1 MSGAVFLRD
10 IPPSHHATRLSFFLA
25 GFIMAVWASLVP
37 FVKQRLGMDEAL
49 FGMLLL
55 TLGLGALVTM
65 PVAGMIVSRRG
76 TREVLAWAVP
86 LTSLL
91 GAFIPWVTNPW
102 AAAALL
108 ALFGAVFGAI
118 DVSMNVHSI
127 EVEKQ
132 SGRKMLS
139 GFHALYSV
147 GGVAGALL
155 MSLLLNLQ
163 FAPAWAALTLL
174 LLGALVWGY
183 VVRWTL
189 VAGKAEEAHG
199 YGFPLPKG
207 RVLLLGG
214 VCFVMF
220 LVEGSILD
228 WGGLYLTETQGA
240 SLENAGL
247 GFAAFNVAMTLMRF
261 LGDRLITKAGP
272 KSTVL
277 MGSLLAA
284 AGFILA
290 VSISSPW
297 ITIAAFFLIGIGASN
312 IVPIAFAATGDQKDM
327 SMSLAMASVTT
338 VGYAGLLMGP
348 ALIGFVAHR
357 TSLGTAFLMEAAL
370 LLFVA
375 WSSRLFR
382 AH

>member
-1 MSGAVFLRD
+1 MPGAVFLRD
-10 IPPSHHATRLSFFLA
+10 IPLSHHATRLSFFLA

-37 FVKQRLGMDEAL
+37 FLKQQLGMDEAAL
-49 FGMLLL
+49 GLLLL

-65 PVAGMIVSRRG
+65 PVAGMIVSRCG
-76 TREVLAWAVP
+76 TRVVLAWAVP
-86 LTSLL
+86 MACLL
-91 GAFIPWVTNPW
+91 GAFIPWMTDPW
-102 AAAALL
+102 TAAALL
-108 ALFGAVFGAI
+108 AAFGAVFGAI

-127 EVEKQ
+127 EVEKR

-155 MSLLLNLQ
+155 MSLLLNLNL
-163 FAPAWAALTLL
+163 AAAWAALTLL
-174 LLGALVWGY
+174 FLGTIAWGC
-183 VVRWTL
+183 VGRWTL
-189 VAGKAEEAHG
+189 VAGKEEKAHEH
-199 YGFPLPKG
+199 GFPLPRG
-207 RVLLLGG
+207 RVLLLGCI
-214 VCFVMF
+214 CFVMF
-220 LVEGSILD
+220 LVEGSVLD
-228 WGGLYLTETQGA
+228 WGGLYLTESQGA

-261 LGDRLITKAGP
+261 LGDRLITKVGP

-290 VSISSPW
+290 VSISNPW

-312 IVPIAFAATGDQKDM
+312 IVPIAFAATGDQQDM
-327 SMSLAMASVTT
+327 PMSLAMASVTT
-338 VGYAGLLMGP
+338 VGYAGLLVGP
-348 ALIGFVAHR
+348 ALIGFVADR
-357 TSLGTAFLMEAAL
+357 TSLGTAFLMEAVL